1 VNVNTSATG
10 LHLTENNSA
19 SERRRDFLAVGI
31 IALYCLAYAAMR
43 LLISHSMELSE
54 AEQYLDA
61 SVFSFGYRQQAPL
74 YSWIVRAAAS
84 LFGMNVVTITAVKY
98 SLLFMFYFFLFLLA
112 RNFWDSKKSLLVTAS
127 MLLFPTFSYE
137 VHRDLTHT
145 ILVSLIAVI
154 ICFLYIRMLR
164 EAKTGYYLLAGIL
177 AGMGMLSKYNFIF
190 FLAAFL
196 LAILSCREGRGVV
209 FDKKIFLSILC
220 ASLVFLPHFI
230 WLVRENFMSVH
241 YALVRSKTGGL
252 ALDTPLRVLYIVGI
266 TYLEVLIFLIVSAVF
281 FRISIFKVDKDDT
294 SSGFFRRL
302 AMFGLTGPVIVI
314 FLLKT
319 DNFSSRWLAPFLF
332 ALPLAVFSAVKI
344 DRTNGRFRLFGFLC
358 MFIAVSVLAVRIFIG
373 FFPDTAGKVE
383 RIHIPYKA
391 LSRQLTDR
399 LGENGVRDVSD
410 FVIVAESHNDYIAA
424 NLMTWMHVRKFVRLR
439 DFVSERSVRD
449 DVMER
454 GGIFVCHISGKGIK
468 TLEKFVADFF
478 PASSIVILRSPYL
491 HSSKLPPC
499 VMGVVIIPK
508 RQIHAADRP
517 PLSNSPEPLTQKK
530 QFIQK
535 IEGDTGSISLPQKM

>member
-1 VNVNTSATG
+1 VNVNALAPG
-10 LHLTENNSA
+10 PHLTENNSA
-19 SERRRDFLAVGI
+19 SERRRDFLAAGI
-31 IALYCLAYAAMR
+31 IALYCLAYAAIR
-43 LLISHSMELSE
+43 LLVSHSMELSE

-98 SLLFMFYFFLFLLA
+98 SLLFLFYFFLFLLA

-164 EAKTGYYLLAGIL
+164 EAKIGFYLLAGIL

-196 LAILSCREGRGVV
+196 LAILSSRKGRRVV

-220 ASLVFLPHFI
+220 AFLVFLPHFM

-266 TYLEVLIFLIVSAVF
+266 TYLEVLIFLFVSAVF
-281 FRISIFKVDKDDT
+281 FRLSIFKGDKDDT
-294 SSGFFRRL
+294 PSHLFRRL
-302 AMFGLTGPVIVI
+302 AMFGLAAPLIVI
-314 FLLKT
+314 FLLRT

-332 ALPLAVFSAVKI
+332 ALPLALFSAVKI
-344 DRTNGRFRLFGFLC
+344 DRTNESFRLFGFLC
-358 MFIAVSVLAVRIFIG
+358 LFVAASVLAVRMFIG

-399 LGENGVRDVSD
+399 LGESGVRDVSD
-410 FVIVAESHNDYIAA
+410 FVIVAESHDNYIAA
-424 NLMTWMHVRKFVRLR
+424 NLMTWMPVKKFVTLR
-439 DFVSERSVRD
+439 NFVSDSFVREA
-449 DVMER
+449 VMER
-454 GGIFVCHISGKGIK
+454 GGIFVCHISDKGIK
-468 TLEKFVADFF
+468 TLEKFVAEFF
-478 PASSIVILRSPYL
+478 PSSSIVILRSPYL

-499 VMGVVIIPK
+499 LLGVVIIPK
-508 RQIHAADRP
+508 RGIHATGRP
-517 PLSNSPEPLTQKK
+517 PLRNQS
-530 QFIQK
+530 
-535 IEGDTGSISLPQKM
+535 